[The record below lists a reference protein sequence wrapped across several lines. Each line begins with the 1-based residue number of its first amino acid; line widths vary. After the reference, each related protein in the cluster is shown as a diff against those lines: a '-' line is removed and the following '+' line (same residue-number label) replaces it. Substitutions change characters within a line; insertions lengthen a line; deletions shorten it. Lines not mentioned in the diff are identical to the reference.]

1 MVDSSSS
8 ETPLGFWEPV
18 QCPLPT
24 HRPGPV
30 IVDPPWMPL
39 KAAQWELTKMSSS
52 HSTGGAR
59 PLSKYPRVGS
69 LSEPTSLSAT
79 VVRPAVCSSCFVVS
93 YEGWARH
100 QLPMSS
106 WKHDEKRTKE
116 GKSCLEKSAWEC
128 LWKCLDQH
136 FPKLSQSQWDKLC
149 LLLPGPV
156 FFLLAVTLATQH
168 LWTQGKE

>member
-59 PLSKYPRVGS
+59 PLSKHPRVGS

-79 VVRPAVCSSCFVVS
+79 VPRSEASSLLFLLCCFLWGLSKAPTSYEFLKAWWKANKRRKKLLGEKCMGMSVEMSRPA
-93 YEGWARH
+93 
-100 QLPMSS
+100 
-106 WKHDEKRTKE
+106 
-116 GKSCLEKSAWEC
+116 
-128 LWKCLDQH
+128 
-136 FPKLSQSQWDKLC
+136 FPKTF
-149 LLLPGPV
+149 PV
-156 FFLLAVTLATQH
+156 PVR
-168 LWTQGKE
+168 